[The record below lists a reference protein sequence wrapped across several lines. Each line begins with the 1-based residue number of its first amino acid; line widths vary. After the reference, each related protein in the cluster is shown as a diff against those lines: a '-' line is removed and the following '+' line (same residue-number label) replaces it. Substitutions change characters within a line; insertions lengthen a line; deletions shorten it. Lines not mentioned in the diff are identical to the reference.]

1 MEEAELTSWHFVS
14 SPFSLDLSHSK
25 RHLVPG
31 TPFLLQVSSGGGGG
45 EAGWVL
51 VRRAQGLSDQSS
63 LPALPPPT

>member
-31 TPFLLQVSSGGGGG
+31 TPYLLQVSSGSGGVVV
-45 EAGWVL
+45 GWVL
-51 VRRAQGLSDQSS
+51 VRRVQGLSDHSP